1 MTLGHVV
8 VVVRPGDPGGVMLG
22 DLLGAAGAEVLLTD
36 SVALAAGTALSDPPS
51 TIVLATPA
59 TTLVADLRGSLSA
72 RQRGVSVVVVVD
84 DADAA
89 DSALADGAD
98 SVLIRP
104 VEAERLVEAID
115 RLS

>member
-1 MTLGHVV
+1 M
-8 VVVRPGDPGGVMLG
+8 
-22 DLLGAAGAEVLLTD
+22 
-36 SVALAAGTALSDPPS
+36 
-51 TIVLATPA
+51 
-59 TTLVADLRGSLSA
+59 ADLRGSLSA

>member
-1 MTLGHVV
+1 
-8 VVVRPGDPGGVMLG
+8 MLG
-22 DLLGAAGAEVLLTD
+22 DLLGEAGAEVLLTD

-72 RQRGVSVVVVVD
+72 RQRGVSAVAAVD

-98 SVLIRP
+98 PVLIRP
-104 VEAERLVEAID
+104 FAAARPAEAIQ
-115 RLS
+115 RLT